1 MRALNSIY
9 NAAIANREVFE
20 NNRTIKIIRNLP
32 HPKTKNEHAHSP
44 GWQAYI
50 HAHCSMLTHIVYHR
64 KTLYTGTTYAF
75 IHRC

>member
-1 MRALNSIY
+1 MGPNTLRCVLSIVY

-50 HAHCSMLTHIVYHR
+50 SMLIVV
-64 KTLYTGTTYAF
+64 
-75 IHRC
+75 C